1 VADAAAARPD
11 SHAGEDVA
19 FAALGTALAGG
30 LVDLLRD
37 RPGRRPTVRLT
48 VPLHNGDTSIAATAE
63 DPRIVVASAPH
74 DYTEPIADLAWA
86 PVERPARRIPAESLV
101 SQSAAYTR
109 PLDAAAPSQATPG
122 DAPLEDAPLDTA
134 AALPQNVRRRLVQ
147 RVIVRKLAM
156 LDGQVVA
163 ESTVER
169 QVPVVS
175 DDQAMAA
182 KVQSATLDAAREAL
196 SRLIREAPEEA
207 LPAIRMEL
215 YALDNRAFAQNVRRP
230 GS

>member
-1 VADAAAARPD
+1 MPAITASALADVPVA
-11 SHAGEDVA
+11 
-19 FAALGTALAGG
+19 TALAT
-30 LVDLLRD
+30 
-37 RPGRRPTVRLT
+37 P
-48 VPLHNGDTSIAATAE
+48 
-63 DPRIVVASAPH
+63 AS
-74 DYTEPIADLAWA
+74 
-86 PVERPARRIPAESLV
+86 V
-101 SQSAAYTR
+101 
-109 PLDAAAPSQATPG
+109 
-122 DAPLEDAPLDTA
+122 PLDTA
-134 AALPQNVRRRLVQ
+134 APMPQNVRRRLVQ

-163 ESTVER
+163 ESAVER

-182 KVQSATLDAAREAL
+182 RVQAATLEAAREAL

-215 YALDNRAFAQNVRRP
+215 YALDNQAFVQNVRRP